1 MMNVIRSIINPK
13 MECNA
18 EDSRE
23 EIFRLKEDL
32 ERVLMA
38 SDMELSSKHSA
49 IVATAVQIR
58 GALSG
63 CNANL
68 TNMEK
73 VDLMKA
79 LNRAKVRVFLSG
91 TDEGLKTFRI
101 LDTISND
108 VTRRL

>member
-1 MMNVIRSIINPK
+1 MMNVIRSIIYPK
-13 MECNA
+13 TECNA
-18 EDSRE
+18 EDSRA

-32 ERVLMA
+32 ERTVMTP
-38 SDMELSSKHSA
+38 DTELSSKHSA
-49 IVATAVQIR
+49 IVATAVRIR
-58 GALSG
+58 GVLGG

-91 TDEGLKTFRI
+91 TDEGLKIFRI

>member
-1 MMNVIRSIINPK
+1 MMKVIRSIINPK
-13 MECNA
+13 IECNA
-18 EDSRE
+18 ENSRE

-32 ERVLMA
+32 ERTVMMP
-38 SDMELSSKHSA
+38 DMSSRHSA

-58 GALSG
+58 GVLGG